1 MRYKLPVLMVHGGA
15 GSWRIDDQDKAKAA
29 ISEALIRGYE
39 EFKKGSAIE
48 AVVEAIYSME
58 ESGIFDAGKGSVKNS
73 AGYVEMDAGIMI
85 GNTLQAGA
93 IMGLR
98 EGSAIKKA
106 LEVLNQGK
114 HVLMIGSNSILGG
127 DMTTSKSTISSD
139 TVGAVA
145 LDTLG
150 NLVAGTST
158 GGIKGKLPGRVG
170 DSPIP
175 GAGYYATPNVA
186 VSSTGIGEI
195 ILKMLPA
202 KEVDILVSMGFDIDD
217 AIRSVVNKV
226 TKTFGKDNIGMIGL
240 DKYGNAA
247 AYYNTRGMA
256 RGIIYGDKE
265 FKVYVFEGEI

>member
-114 HVLMIGSNSILGG
+114 HVLMIGSNS
-127 DMTTSKSTISSD
+127 
-139 TVGAVA
+139 
-145 LDTLG
+145 
-150 NLVAGTST
+150 
-158 GGIKGKLPGRVG
+158 
-170 DSPIP
+170 
-175 GAGYYATPNVA
+175 
-186 VSSTGIGEI
+186 
-195 ILKMLPA
+195 
-202 KEVDILVSMGFDIDD
+202 
-217 AIRSVVNKV
+217 
-226 TKTFGKDNIGMIGL
+226 
-240 DKYGNAA
+240 
-247 AYYNTRGMA
+247 
-256 RGIIYGDKE
+256 
-265 FKVYVFEGEI
+265 